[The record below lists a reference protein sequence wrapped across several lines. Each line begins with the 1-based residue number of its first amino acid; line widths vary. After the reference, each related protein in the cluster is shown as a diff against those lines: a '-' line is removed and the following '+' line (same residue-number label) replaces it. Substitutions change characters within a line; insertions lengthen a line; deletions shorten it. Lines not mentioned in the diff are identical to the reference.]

1 MALLKLDVDAET
13 YQRLVD
19 AAVSERRPIVW
30 QAEVTLRRA
39 LGLTFP
45 DPATSRSSDQNA
57 PGEPASPVAVG

>member
-1 MALLKLDVDAET
+1 MALLKLDIDAET
-13 YQRLVD
+13 YERLVE

-45 DPATSRSSDQNA
+45 RSADSQCNNRNA
-57 PGEPASPVAVG
+57 PGTSRLAL